1 MKYLKQFT
9 IILVILYV
17 SNFISEL
24 ISSFFLLPGPI
35 LGMVLLFVLLKTGII
50 KLEQIEA
57 LSTFMFGII
66 AMFFLPSGISL
77 INYLD
82 LIYNSFIPIIF
93 VGVVVTIITL
103 ALTMKFVEMLVN
115 LTSKKEIEN
124 D

>member
-24 ISSFFLLPGPI
+24 ISGFFLLPGPI

-57 LSTFMFGII
+57 LSTFMFSII